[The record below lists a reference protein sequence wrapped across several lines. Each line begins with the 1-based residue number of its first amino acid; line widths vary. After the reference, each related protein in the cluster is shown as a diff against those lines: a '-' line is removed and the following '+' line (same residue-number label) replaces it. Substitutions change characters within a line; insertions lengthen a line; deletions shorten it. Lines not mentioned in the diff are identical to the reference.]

1 MNKKLRRLVQPG
13 MVMYFVVMALF
24 CVAAL
29 VLRHYVLAAAEAG
42 EAVYIP
48 PEADEATAAAD
59 EACRKSLHQVEIYDN
74 ILPMSTDVFL
84 RRTLSD
90 RKGG

>member
-1 MNKKLRRLVQPG
+1 M
-13 MVMYFVVMALF
+13 
-24 CVAAL
+24 
-29 VLRHYVLAAAEAG
+29 
-42 EAVYIP
+42 YIP

-84 RRTLSD
+84 RRTLS
-90 RKGG
+90 GIGCG

>member
-42 EAVYIP
+42 V
-48 PEADEATAAAD
+48 
-59 EACRKSLHQVEIYDN
+59 
-74 ILPMSTDVFL
+74 
-84 RRTLSD
+84 TLL
-90 RKGG
+90 